1 MQSEI
6 FIYRSGMQRYFIIS
20 FEDFEAFIDAIQQL
34 QFHIHFVKF
43 SVTFLIMQLLK
54 TKIKNLNYW

>member
-6 FIYRSGMQRYFIIS
+6 FIYRSGMQRYFIIT

-43 SVTFLIMQLLK
+43 SVTFLMHAVIEN
-54 TKIKNLNYW
+54 KNLNYR

>member
-6 FIYRSGMQRYFIIS
+6 FIYRSGMQRYFIIT

-34 QFHIHFVKF
+34 QFHIYFVKF
-43 SVTFLIMQLLK
+43 SVTFLMQYV
-54 TKIKNLNYW
+54 IENKNLNYR

>member
-6 FIYRSGMQRYFIIS
+6 FIYRSGMQRYFIIT

-34 QFHIHFVKF
+34 QFHIYFVKF
-43 SVTFLIMQLLK
+43 SVTFLMQLLK
-54 TKIKNLNYW
+54 TKI

>member
-1 MQSEI
+1 
-6 FIYRSGMQRYFIIS
+6 MQRYFIIT

-54 TKIKNLNYW
+54 TKIKNLNYR